1 MKKLFVIISTLSLIS
16 CANQANEK
24 LPDAEDHKM
33 PMNTEDASMAQPAI
47 PTNANV
53 YFVNIKDGDI
63 VKSPFKIVMGAEGI
77 ATDSAGHIKQAS
89 GHHHILIDVAD
100 SISYGTIIPKDE
112 NHLHFGNAQTETEL
126 TLKPGKHR
134 ISLQYADGMHRSYG
148 GKLNTTITVT
158 VN

>member
-1 MKKLFVIISTLSLIS
+1 MS
-16 CANQANEK
+16 CGNKETDKSAEQDDHNMPAN
-24 LPDAEDHKM
+24 AEDV
-33 PMNTEDASMAQPAI
+33 SMMQPAI
-47 PTNANV
+47 PTNAKV
-53 YFVNIKDGDI
+53 FFVNVKDGDV
-63 VKSPFKIVMGAEGI
+63 VKSPFKVKMGTEGI

-100 SISYGTIIPKDE
+100 SIAYGVIVPKDE

-148 GKLNTTITVT
+148 SKLNITITVT
-158 VN
+158 VK